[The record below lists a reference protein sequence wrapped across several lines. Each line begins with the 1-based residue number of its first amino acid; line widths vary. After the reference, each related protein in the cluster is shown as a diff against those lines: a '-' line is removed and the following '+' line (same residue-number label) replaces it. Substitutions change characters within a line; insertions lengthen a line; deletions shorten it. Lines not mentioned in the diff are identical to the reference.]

1 VLDLVLQSIQIDR
14 VRHARVTNNG
24 VRAEAEMPA
33 GRNQATAPIS
43 EAVAVAFNGNRRV
56 RYQIIW
62 TLQSGNAR
70 EVYVQHYN
78 HRRCL
83 RKFEAELAT
92 NMNTH
97 EVFDSE

>member
-1 VLDLVLQSIQIDR
+1 M
-14 VRHARVTNNG
+14 A
-24 VRAEAEMPA
+24 A
-33 GRNQATAPIS
+33 GRNEATAPIS

-62 TLQSGNAR
+62 TFQFGDAR
-70 EVYVQHYN
+70 EVHVQRYN

-92 NMNTH
+92 DMNTH
-97 EVFDSE
+97 EIFDSE